1 MSAAINKKSMME
13 WLDPNEMHEASLQ
26 WMSELKFIR
35 DEQLFLNDLVKSYTL
50 QLTDSEVFNESKE
63 IVGAITTA
71 EKEVILLMKKVQAHE
86 NQLEIMLDE
95 IDQLKMEKAYT
106 ETHWELNSEMASYS
120 IKYREL
126 KTRLFKLVSK
136 VLKKD
141 KKNRLLNW
149 VVPN

>member
-13 WLDPNEMHEASLQ
+13 WLDPNEMHEASLK

-35 DEQLFLNDLVKSYTL
+35 DEQLFLNDLV
-50 QLTDSEVFNESKE
+50 
-63 IVGAITTA
+63 
-71 EKEVILLMKKVQAHE
+71 
-86 NQLEIMLDE
+86 
-95 IDQLKMEKAYT
+95 KAYT

-141 KKNRLLNW
+141 KKNRLLN
-149 VVPN
+149 